1 MGRIAF
7 FGTPDIA
14 VRALEACI
22 ESAHDVVLVTA
33 QPDRPKGRGQKL
45 EPPPV
50 KARALDA
57 RIPMLQPETLR
68 KGTPD
73 GDRFLDE
80 LRALD
85 LDLAVVMAY
94 GRIVPQRI
102 LDVPKSGFVN
112 VHASLLPRWRGAAP
126 IQRAILADDRETGV
140 CLMKMVL
147 ALDEGDVLARASTPI
162 TDNDDALTLGARLS
176 TLGHDLLVTHLDALV
191 AGALPAVPQGDHG
204 VTYASML
211 TKEEGRVDFTN
222 SARALHCHARA
233 MHPWPGAQ
241 TTLDG
246 EVVKLF
252 SPVLGPRGAFA
263 PGVVVDASDALVVG
277 TPDGAIGYREI
288 QAPSKKR
295 IAVRD
300 FVRGHP
306 IAKGTLLG
314 P

>member
-1 MGRIAF
+1 MGRLAF

-22 ESAHDVVLVTA
+22 ESTHEVALVVA

-50 KARALDA
+50 KARALEA
-57 RIPMLQPETLR
+57 RFPVLQPETLR

-80 LRALD
+80 LRAFE

-102 LDVPKSGFVN
+102 LDVPKQGFVN

-140 CLMKMVL
+140 CLMRMVL
-147 ALDEGDVLARASTPI
+147 GLDEGDVLARASTPI
-162 TDNDDALTLGARLS
+162 TDDDDSLTLGARLS
-176 TLGHDLLVTHLDALV
+176 TLGHELLVTHLDALV
-191 AGALPAVPQGDHG
+191 AGTLAAAPQGDNG
-204 VTYASML
+204 VTYAAML
-211 TKEEGRVDFTN
+211 SKEEGRVDFTQ

-246 EVVKLF
+246 EVIKLF
-252 SPVLGPRGAFA
+252 SPVMRETGVFA
-263 PGVVVDASDALVVG
+263 PGVVRDAIDALVIG
-277 TPDGAIGYREI
+277 TPDGEIGYREI
-288 QAPSKKR
+288 QAPGKKR

-300 FVRGHP
+300 FVRGRP